1 MVEPRLF
8 FARIFFEYLL
18 LILIVIISAEFFWLF
33 LSRFSTIYLLNF
45 LSSCEYKPIYSNSN
59 KANYQFIITDLSGDK
74 KLNKYIVEN
83 LERNSQKNSVKI
95 ISIKIYSEYSKEI
108 LAKNTLGSTT
118 DYQARAITEFEINKN
133 EITEKLIIDEK
144 FNYQK
149 ILDSYEEKSYE
160 QTIKSNLASSISQ
173 KLILRLSII
182 E

>member
-1 MVEPRLF
+1 MFKKILTLF
-8 FARIFFEYLL
+8 FI
-18 LILIVIISAEFFWLF
+18 
-33 LSRFSTIYLLNF
+33 LNF
-45 LSSCEYKPIYSNSN
+45 VSSCEYKPIYSSSN
-59 KANYQFIITDLSGDK
+59 KSNYRIIITDLSGDK

-83 LERNSQKNSVKI
+83 LKRNSRKNSVEI
-95 ISIKIYSEYSKEI
+95 INIKINSEYSRKI

-118 DYQARAITEFEINKN
+118 DYQAMAITKFEINKN
-133 EITEKLIIDEK
+133 EIIEQLVVEEK

-149 ILDSYEEKSYE
+149 ISDSYEEKSYE

>member
-1 MVEPRLF
+1 MFKKILTL
-8 FARIFFEYLL
+8 IF
-18 LILIVIISAEFFWLF
+18 I
-33 LSRFSTIYLLNF
+33 LNF

-59 KANYQFIITDLSGDK
+59 KSNYRIIITDLSGDK

-95 ISIKIYSEYSKEI
+95 INIKINSKYSREV

-133 EITEKLIIDEK
+133 EITEKLVVDEK

-149 ILDSYEEKSYE
+149 ISDSYEEKSYE

-173 KLILRLSII
+173 KLILRLSTTK
-182 E
+182 

>member
-1 MVEPRLF
+1 MF
-8 FARIFFEYLL
+8 KKI
-18 LILIVIISAEFFWLF
+18 LILLF
-33 LSRFSTIYLLNF
+33 ILNF
-45 LSSCEYKPIYSNSN
+45 VSSCEYKPIYSSSN
-59 KANYQFIITDLSGDK
+59 KANYRIIITDLSGDK

-83 LERNSQKNSVKI
+83 LERNSQKNSLEI
-95 ISIKIYSEYSKEI
+95 ISIKINSKYSREI
-108 LAKNTLGSTT
+108 QAKNTLGSTT

-160 QTIKSNLASSISQ
+160 QTIKSNLATSISQ

>member
-1 MVEPRLF
+1 MF
-8 FARIFFEYLL
+8 KK
-18 LILIVIISAEFFWLF
+18 ILTFVL
-33 LSRFSTIYLLNF
+33 LLNF
-45 LSSCEYKPIYSNSN
+45 LSSCEYKPIYSVSN
-59 KANYQFIITDLSGDK
+59 KSNYRIIITDFSGDK
-74 KLNKYIVEN
+74 KLNKYIVES
-83 LERNSQKNSVKI
+83 LKRSSQKNSAEI
-95 ISIKIYSEYSKEI
+95 IRIKINSEYSKKI

>member
-1 MVEPRLF
+1 MF
-8 FARIFFEYLL
+8 KK
-18 LILIVIISAEFFWLF
+18 ILTLVFI
-33 LSRFSTIYLLNF
+33 LNF

-59 KANYQFIITDLSGDK
+59 KSNYRIIITDFSGDK

-95 ISIKIYSEYSKEI
+95 INIKINSKYSREV

-118 DYQARAITEFEINKN
+118 DYQARAIAKFEINKN
-133 EITEKLIIDEK
+133 GIMEELVINVK

-149 ILDSYEEKSYE
+149 ITDSYEQKSYE
-160 QTIKSNLASSISQ
+160 QTIKNNLASSISQ
-173 KLILRLSII
+173 KIILRLSII

>member
-1 MVEPRLF
+1 MF
-8 FARIFFEYLL
+8 KK
-18 LILIVIISAEFFWLF
+18 ILALVFI
-33 LSRFSTIYLLNF
+33 LNF
-45 LSSCEYKPIYSNSN
+45 LSSCEYKPIYSSSN
-59 KANYQFIITDLSGDK
+59 KANYRIIITDLSGDK

-95 ISIKIYSEYSKEI
+95 INIKINSKYSREV

-160 QTIKSNLASSISQ
+160 QTIKSNLATSISQ